1 MSGIYRQ
8 VFSTF
13 WSDPNVV
20 DSFSPE
26 DKYFYLYLIT
36 NEHTNQCGIYQI
48 SAKQMAFDL
57 GYSVEA
63 VRALIERFQSH
74 LKRIRYNQ
82 ETREMAILNW
92 AKHNYPEKTTD
103 NRFYCIE
110 DELEM
115 VKDRTLVDMV
125 LKYATTAIQAA
136 LLKQMPS
143 KPLDTPYQAPSKP
156 LGEEEEQE
164 EEQEEEGEARA
175 PDEHTEPQEPKLC
188 GASPN
193 EPAILS
199 EVPHFQIAGY
209 WFRKYNLITGLTIMP
224 DDRANLAA
232 KDLFG
237 VLGSNIK
244 LAERAVDYYFDNWRD
259 LWFACK
265 RMPKETP
272 PEKRQWSFT
281 FLSFVKNI
289 QEILSLMQTSP
300 SQTNA
305 NTAQPRWSSGISFE
319 DTAISEEE
327 RAENAKKLSG
337 LLQNLKAAKR
347 VPELIRRG

>member
-13 WSDPNVV
+13 WSDPKVV

-48 SAKQMAFDL
+48 SVKQMAFDL
-57 GYSVEA
+57 GYSIEA

-74 LKRIRYNQ
+74 LKRIRYNP
-82 ETREMAILNW
+82 ETREMAVLNW

-115 VKDRTLVDMV
+115 VQDRTLVDLV
-125 LKYATTAIQAA
+125 LQHATATIQAA
-136 LLKQMPS
+136 LLNQVPS
-143 KPLDTPYQAPSKP
+143 KPLSTPYKAPSKP

-164 EEQEEEGEARA
+164 QEKEEEETRA
-175 PDEHTEPQEPKLC
+175 TAEHAETQEPNPS
-188 GASPN
+188 GALTNYPV
-193 EPAILS
+193 ILS

-209 WFRKYNLITGLTIMP
+209 WFRKYNQVTGLTIMP

-232 KDLFG
+232 KDLFR
-237 VLGSNIK
+237 VLGSDIK

-272 PEKRQWSFT
+272 PEKRQWSFA
-281 FLSFVKNI
+281 FSSFVKNI

-300 SQTNA
+300 TQA
-305 NTAQPRWSSGISFE
+305 NTSAAPQRWSSGISFE

-337 LLQNLKAAKR
+337 FIQNLEVSKR
-347 VPELIRRG
+347 GPELMRRG